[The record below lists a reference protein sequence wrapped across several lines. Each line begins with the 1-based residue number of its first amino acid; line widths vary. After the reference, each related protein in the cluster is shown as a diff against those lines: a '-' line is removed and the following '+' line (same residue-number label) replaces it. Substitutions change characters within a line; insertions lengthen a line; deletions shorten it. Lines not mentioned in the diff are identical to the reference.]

1 MQKSHQIFKKL
12 KGAPLWGLAI
22 LFLLII
28 SAMFA
33 EFIAPHNPID
43 QDITQ
48 ALRPPFW
55 IEGGSLKHILGTDEL
70 GRDIL
75 SRIIFGARISLV
87 LGFIA
92 VALSGFIG
100 TGLGLTS
107 GYFGGRVDS
116 VIMRVVDIQLSMPYI
131 LIALALIGALGPSLR
146 NIIIVIGITS
156 WVDYGRIVRGEVLSV
171 KENDFVK
178 LAKIAGCST
187 VRILSKH
194 IFPNVVNSL
203 IVLATLMLGRVIIFE
218 SALSFLGLGVQ
229 PPTPSWGIM
238 LADGR
243 QYLTYAWWLATFPG
257 VAIMLV
263 VLGTNLVGDWL
274 RDLLDPR
281 QRTALKGG
289 GNLLWKKKS

>member
-1 MQKSHQIFKKL
+1 MSRSSKVRLYLKK
-12 KGAPLWGLAI
+12 APLGGLII
-22 LFLLII
+22 LFLFLV
-28 SAMFA
+28 SALFS
-33 EFIAPHNPID
+33 ELIAPHSPVD

-55 IEGGSLKHILGTDEL
+55 LEGGSSDHILGTDEL
-70 GRDIL
+70 GRDIF

-87 LGFIA
+87 VGFVA

-100 TGLGLTS
+100 TCLGLIS
-107 GYFGGRVDS
+107 GYFGGKIDS
-116 VIMRVVDIQLSMPYI
+116 IIMRLVDIQLSMPYI

-146 NIIIVIGITS
+146 NIIIVIGVTS
-156 WVDYGRIVRGEVLSV
+156 WLEYGRIVRGEVLSI
-171 KENDFVK
+171 KENEYVD

-187 VRILSKH
+187 YRILLKH
-194 IFPNVVNSL
+194 IFPGVVNSL
-203 IVLATLMLGRVIIFE
+203 IVLGTLMLGRIIIFE

-243 QYLTYAWWLATFPG
+243 QYLSYAWWLATFPG
-257 VAIMLV
+257 LAIMLV

-274 RDLLDPR
+274 RDVLDPR
-281 QRTALKGG
+281 RRTAVIGKR
-289 GNLLWKKKS
+289 

>member
-1 MQKSHQIFKKL
+1 MKN
-12 KGAPLWGLAI
+12 APLGGLTI
-22 LFLLII
+22 LFLLVM
-28 SAMFA
+28 AALFA
-33 EFIAPHNPID
+33 EFIPPHSPID

-48 ALRPPFW
+48 ALKVPFFLK
-55 IEGGSLKHILGTDEL
+55 GGTLSHLLGTDEL

-87 LGFIA
+87 VGFIA
-92 VALSGFIG
+92 VAISGFIG
-100 TGLGLTS
+100 TCLGLIS
-107 GYFGGRVDS
+107 GYFGGKIDS
-116 VIMRVVDIQLSMPYI
+116 IIMRVVDVQLSMPYI

-156 WVDYGRIVRGEVLSV
+156 WVDYGRVIRGEVLSV
-171 KENDFVK
+171 KENEFVD

-187 VRILSKH
+187 YRILLKH
-194 IFPNVVNSL
+194 IFPSVVNSL
-203 IVLATLMLGRVIIFE
+203 IVLGTLMLGRIIIFE
-218 SALSFLGLGVQ
+218 AALSFLGLGVQ

-257 VAIMLV
+257 LAIMLV

-274 RDLLDPR
+274 RDMLDPR
-281 QRTALKGG
+281 QRAVVRGKR
-289 GNLLWKKKS
+289 

>member
-1 MQKSHQIFKKL
+1 MKN
-12 KGAPLWGLAI
+12 APLGGLTI
-22 LFLLII
+22 LFLLVM
-28 SAMFA
+28 AALFA
-33 EFIAPHNPID
+33 EFIAPHSPID

-48 ALRPPFW
+48 ALKVPFFLK
-55 IEGGSLKHILGTDEL
+55 GGTLSHLLGTDEL

-87 LGFIA
+87 VGFIA
-92 VALSGFIG
+92 VAISGFIG
-100 TGLGLTS
+100 TCLGLIS
-107 GYFGGRVDS
+107 GYFGGKIDS
-116 VIMRVVDIQLSMPYI
+116 IIMRVVDVQLSMPYI

-156 WVDYGRIVRGEVLSV
+156 WVDYGRVIRGEVLSV
-171 KENDFVK
+171 KENEFVD

-187 VRILSKH
+187 YRILLKH
-194 IFPNVVNSL
+194 IFPSVVNSL
-203 IVLATLMLGRVIIFE
+203 IVLGTLMLGRIIIFE
-218 SALSFLGLGVQ
+218 AALSFLGLGVQ

-257 VAIMLV
+257 LAIMLV

-274 RDLLDPR
+274 RDMLDPR
-281 QRTALKGG
+281 QRAVVRGKR
-289 GNLLWKKKS
+289 

>member
-1 MQKSHQIFKKL
+1 MPRSSRIWVHMKN
-12 KGAPLWGLAI
+12 APLGGLTI
-22 LFLLII
+22 LFLLVM
-28 SAMFA
+28 AALFA
-33 EFIAPHNPID
+33 EFIAPHSPID

-48 ALRPPFW
+48 ALKVPFFLK
-55 IEGGSLKHILGTDEL
+55 GGTLSHLLGTDEL

-87 LGFIA
+87 VGFIA
-92 VALSGFIG
+92 VAISGFIG
-100 TGLGLTS
+100 TCLGLIS
-107 GYFGGRVDS
+107 GYFGGKIDS
-116 VIMRVVDIQLSMPYI
+116 IIMRVVDVQLSMPYI

-156 WVDYGRIVRGEVLSV
+156 WVDYGRVIRGEVLSV
-171 KENDFVK
+171 KENEFVD

-187 VRILSKH
+187 YRILLKH
-194 IFPNVVNSL
+194 IFPSVVNSL
-203 IVLATLMLGRVIIFE
+203 IVLGTLMLGRIIIFE
-218 SALSFLGLGVQ
+218 AALSFLGLGVQ

-257 VAIMLV
+257 LAIMLV

-274 RDLLDPR
+274 RDMLDPR
-281 QRTALKGG
+281 QRAVVRGKR
-289 GNLLWKKKS
+289 

>member
-1 MQKSHQIFKKL
+1 MKN
-12 KGAPLWGLAI
+12 APLGGLAI

-28 SAMFA
+28 AALFA
-33 EFIAPHNPID
+33 EFIAPHSPID

-48 ALRPPFW
+48 ALKAPFFL
-55 IEGGSLKHILGTDEL
+55 EGGTLSHLLGTDEL

-87 LGFIA
+87 VGFIA
-92 VALSGFIG
+92 VVISGFIG
-100 TGLGLTS
+100 TSLGLIS

-116 VIMRVVDIQLSMPYI
+116 IIMRLVDIQLSMPYI

-156 WVDYGRIVRGEVLSV
+156 WVDYARIVRGEVLSV
-171 KENDFVK
+171 KENEFVD
-178 LAKIAGCST
+178 LARIAGCST
-187 VRILSKH
+187 YRILLKH
-194 IFPNVVNSL
+194 ILPSVVNSL
-203 IVLATLMLGRVIIFE
+203 IVLGTLMLGRIIIFE
-218 SALSFLGLGVQ
+218 AALSFLGLGVQ

-257 VAIMLV
+257 FAIMLV

-274 RDLLDPR
+274 RDMLDPK
-281 QRTALKGG
+281 QRAAIRGKR
-289 GNLLWKKKS
+289 

>member
-1 MQKSHQIFKKL
+1 LPILRKTWVYVKQS
-12 KGAPLWGLAI
+12 PLGGLTI
-22 LFLLII
+22 LFLFVMAAL
-28 SAMFA
+28 FA
-33 EFIAPHNPID
+33 DIVAPYSPIN

-48 ALRPPFW
+48 ALRPPFFL
-55 IEGGSLKHILGTDEL
+55 EGGTFHHILGTDEL

-87 LGFIA
+87 VGFIA
-92 VALSGFIG
+92 VAMSGFIG
-100 TGLGLTS
+100 TCLGLIS
-107 GYFGGRVDS
+107 GYFRGWIDS
-116 VIMRVVDIQLSMPYI
+116 LIMRLVDIQLSMPYI

-156 WVDYGRIVRGEVLSV
+156 WVNYARIVRGEVLSI
-171 KENDFVK
+171 KENEFVD

-187 VRILSKH
+187 YRILLKH
-194 IFPNVVNSL
+194 IFPGVVNSL
-203 IVLATLMLGRVIIFE
+203 IVLGTLMLGRVIIFE
-218 SALSFLGLGVQ
+218 AALSFLGLGVQ

-257 VAIMLV
+257 FAIMLV

-274 RDLLDPR
+274 RDMLDPR
-281 QRTALKGG
+281 QRAAVRGKR
-289 GNLLWKKKS
+289 

>member
-1 MQKSHQIFKKL
+1 MPRSSRIWVHMKN
-12 KGAPLWGLAI
+12 APLGGLTI
-22 LFLLII
+22 LFLLVM
-28 SAMFA
+28 AALFA
-33 EFIAPHNPID
+33 EFIAPHSPID

-48 ALRPPFW
+48 ALKVPFFLK
-55 IEGGSLKHILGTDEL
+55 GGTLSHLLGTDEL

-87 LGFIA
+87 VGFIA
-92 VALSGFIG
+92 VAISGFIG
-100 TGLGLTS
+100 TCLGLIS
-107 GYFGGRVDS
+107 GYFGGKIDS
-116 VIMRVVDIQLSMPYI
+116 IIMRVVDVQLSMPYI

-156 WVDYGRIVRGEVLSV
+156 WVDYGRVIRGEVLSV
-171 KENDFVK
+171 KENEFVD

-187 VRILSKH
+187 YRILLKH
-194 IFPNVVNSL
+194 IFPSVVNSL
-203 IVLATLMLGRVIIFE
+203 IVLGTLMLGRIIIFE
-218 SALSFLGLGVQ
+218 AALSFMGLGVQ

-257 VAIMLV
+257 LAIMLV

-274 RDLLDPR
+274 RDMLDPR
-281 QRTALKGG
+281 QRAVVRGKR
-289 GNLLWKKKS
+289 

>member
-1 MQKSHQIFKKL
+1 LPRSSRIWVHMKN
-12 KGAPLWGLAI
+12 APLGGLTI
-22 LFLLII
+22 LFLLVM
-28 SAMFA
+28 AALFA
-33 EFIAPHNPID
+33 EFIAPHSPID

-48 ALRPPFW
+48 ALKVPFFLK
-55 IEGGSLKHILGTDEL
+55 GGTLSHLLGTDEL

-87 LGFIA
+87 VGFIA
-92 VALSGFIG
+92 VAISGFIG
-100 TGLGLTS
+100 TCLGLIS
-107 GYFGGRVDS
+107 GYFGGKIDS
-116 VIMRVVDIQLSMPYI
+116 IIMRVVDVQLSMPYI

-156 WVDYGRIVRGEVLSV
+156 WVDYGRVIRGEVLSV
-171 KENDFVK
+171 KENEFVD

-187 VRILSKH
+187 YRILLKH
-194 IFPNVVNSL
+194 IFPSVVNSL
-203 IVLATLMLGRVIIFE
+203 IVLGTLMLGRIIIFE
-218 SALSFLGLGVQ
+218 AALSFLGLGVQ

-257 VAIMLV
+257 LAIMLV

-274 RDLLDPR
+274 RDMLDPR
-281 QRTALKGG
+281 QRAVVRGKR
-289 GNLLWKKKS
+289 